1 MTIYQQI
8 RAAVSVG
15 QAARRYGLAVSQG
28 GMALCPFHHDTH
40 PSLKPNEDYLVSDE
54 NLLKKG
60 IYDGIKQHVITGIP
74 RKVSYLLEVLQMECC
89 ADGPPL

>member
-8 RAAVSVG
+8 RAAVPIG

-40 PSLKPNEDYLVSDE
+40 PSLKLNEDYFFCFGCGDT
-54 NLLKKG
+54 G
-60 IYDGIKQHVITGIP
+60 DVID
-74 RKVSYLLEVLQMECC
+74 CH
-89 ADGPPL
+89 